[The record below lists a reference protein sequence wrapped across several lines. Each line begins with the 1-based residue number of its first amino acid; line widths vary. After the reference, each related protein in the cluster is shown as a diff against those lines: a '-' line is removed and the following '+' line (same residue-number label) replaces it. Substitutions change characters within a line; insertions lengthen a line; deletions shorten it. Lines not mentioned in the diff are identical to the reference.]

1 VTVPENHPSLPPA
14 ETSPSP
20 SQPRKTVGFAE
31 DFKRFFIR
39 GLATLLPTLITLWL
53 LIWAWNFLWENIG
66 QYVINLI
73 SFLWYEAGDSGW
85 LGVQPQS
92 PHYIYSWALDQSK
105 FSTRLLGVG
114 LSIVL
119 VYFIGVFV
127 GNLIG
132 RAFWRVAERALLRI
146 PLVRAIYPAVKQVTD
161 FVLADRAH
169 QFQGSQVVAVQPHEQ
184 NIWSIGL
191 VTSTRRWTLGQNGPE
206 EMMTVF
212 VPSTPTSFSGYVL
225 VVPRSR
231 VVELPMTVEEAMRLL
246 VTGGLIMPG
255 QDKTAARQVTADAPS
270 SPDSVSPSPLL
281 PFSPSPEDG
290 RTGTGP
296 NGQIAP
302 DGEMRPSA
310 PFAVQ

>member
-14 ETSPSP
+14 EDAPHPSH
-20 SQPRKTVGFAE
+20 SRNSLGFVD

-85 LGVQPQS
+85 LGIQPQS
-92 PHYIYSWALDQSK
+92 VHYIYSWALDQSK

-132 RAFWRVAERALLRI
+132 RAFWRVTERALLRI

-161 FVLADRAH
+161 FVLTDRTH
-169 QFQGSQVVAVQPHEQ
+169 QFQGSRVVAVQPHEQ

-191 VTSTRRWTLGQNGPE
+191 VTSTRHWTLGDNGPE

-246 VTGGLIMPG
+246 VTGGLIMPQ
-255 QDKTAARQVTADAPS
+255 QDKTAARQVAAEAPAPPGPV
-270 SPDSVSPSPLL
+270 SPAPILPLSPSPLL
-281 PFSPSPEDG
+281 RKIGSRAEGETG
-290 RTGTGP
+290 R
-296 NGQIAP
+296 
-302 DGEMRPSA
+302 
-310 PFAVQ
+310 

>member
-1 VTVPENHPSLPPA
+1 MTVPENHPSLPPV
-14 ETSPSP
+14 ENSPPWPPTRRSP
-20 SQPRKTVGFAE
+20 GLTQ

-39 GLATLLPTLITLWL
+39 GLATLLPTLITLWFL
-53 LIWAWNFLWENIG
+53 VWAWNFLWENIG

-73 SFLWYEAGDSGW
+73 SFLWYEAGDKGW
-85 LGVQPQS
+85 LGIQPQS
-92 PHYIYSWALDQSK
+92 RHYIYAWALDPSK

-119 VYFIGVFV
+119 VFVIGVFV

-132 RAFWRVAERALLRI
+132 LAFWRVAEGALLRI

-169 QFQGSQVVAVQPHEQ
+169 QFHGSRVVAVQPHEHD
-184 NIWSIGL
+184 IWSIGL
-191 VTSTRRWTLGQNGPE
+191 VTSTRHWTLGRDGPE

-225 VVPRSR
+225 VVPRNR

-246 VTGGLIMPG
+246 VTGGLIMPEHG
-255 QDKTAARQVTADAPS
+255 KTTARPVT
-270 SPDSVSPSPLL
+270 
-281 PFSPSPEDG
+281 
-290 RTGTGP
+290 
-296 NGQIAP
+296 
-302 DGEMRPSA
+302 GELAHKEAGGLPSA
-310 PFAVQ
+310 GAAE

>member
-1 VTVPENHPSLPPA
+1 VTVPENHPSPPPA
-14 ETSPSP
+14 EDSPP
-20 SQPRKTVGFAE
+20 SGQGRKRVGFVE

-53 LIWAWNFLWENIG
+53 LIWAWNFLWDNIG

-105 FSTRLLGVG
+105 FSTRILGVG

-132 RAFWRVAERALLRI
+132 RAFWRVTERALLRI

-161 FVLADRAH
+161 FVLADRSH
-169 QFQGSQVVAVQPHEQ
+169 QFQGSRVVAVQPHEQ

-191 VTSTRRWTLGQNGPE
+191 VTSTRHWTLGDNGPE

-246 VTGGLIMPG
+246 VTGGLIVPE
-255 QDKTAARQVTADAPS
+255 QDKTAPQQTTAEASAAPIPVAPS
-270 SPDSVSPSPLL
+270 TILPLTPTPLL
-281 PFSPSPEDG
+281 RKIGG
-290 RTGTGP
+290 RAEGETG
-296 NGQIAP
+296 
-302 DGEMRPSA
+302 R
-310 PFAVQ
+310 